1 MDRPARKTKSINY
14 CESRDLD
21 DDDEDFACV
30 KPPPGKKLKHQE
42 PRNTPSQ
49 ESNKSRKALEQKLM
63 TRDLEAAIT
72 LSLLNNINT
81 DETKVAPPAGHAD
94 ENTDPA
100 DLRRSNCSVDS
111 SLLGLDKISEERHRK
126 HPQDDDDYE
135 PKRTQVS
142 DSESEEDI
150 SEDEEFTVKKKSQ
163 KKKESDHH
171 KPHKRSGSKK
181 ERQPPKLKAQPR
193 TASAPH
199 PAPTPRSPPTLK
211 PAVSKPPVSVSPTGS
226 RIPKWTPPGQ
236 IGKSPP
242 SSQSTPARS
251 PGQGLRLGLSRRVR
265 VKPLHP
271 SNAAT

>member
-49 ESNKSRKALEQKLM
+49 ESNKSRKALDQKLM

-72 LSLLNNINT
+72 LSLLNNT
-81 DETKVAPPAGHAD
+81 HETKVAPPAGHAD
-94 ENTDPA
+94 ENINPA
-100 DLRRSNCSVDS
+100 DLWRSNCSVDS
-111 SLLGLDKISEERHRK
+111 SLLGLDKISEERHMKR
-126 HPQDDDDYE
+126 PQDDDDYD
-135 PKRTQVS
+135 PKRTR

-163 KKKESDHH
+163 KKKESD
-171 KPHKRSGSKK
+171 KRSGSKK

-193 TASAPH
+193 TASTPH

-211 PAVSKPPVSVSPTGS
+211 PAVSKPPVSVSPTEG

-236 IGKSPP
+236 IGKCPP
-242 SSQSTPARS
+242 SSQSPPARS

-271 SNAAT
+271 SNTAT